1 MLKKGEWRGRERVK
15 REGWG
20 RREGEG
26 ERERERVERITLCV
40 RKREG
45 RTGEG
50 DREREGGIEL
60 GERGSKGGGR
70 RVFKCTV
77 DF

>member
-1 MLKKGEWRGRERVK
+1 M
-15 REGWG
+15 
-20 RREGEG
+20 
-26 ERERERVERITLCV
+26 

-70 RVFKCTV
+70 GVFKCTV
-77 DF
+77 DFLGLPNASIYYIL

>member
-1 MLKKGEWRGRERVK
+1 M
-15 REGWG
+15 
-20 RREGEG
+20 
-26 ERERERVERITLCV
+26 T
-40 RKREG
+40 KREG

>member
-1 MLKKGEWRGRERVK
+1 M
-15 REGWG
+15 
-20 RREGEG
+20 
-26 ERERERVERITLCV
+26 

-60 GERGSKGGGR
+60 GERGSETGQKNI
-70 RVFKCTV
+70 
-77 DF
+77 